1 MKLEEKI
8 QLVLNK
14 DSPGVSD
21 SSLISSYDGFN
32 MHEDSENVREDNL
45 LLLSRFED
53 FFKTD
58 IREIAKHL
66 NFWKGCGEFKYKDFF
81 VEFGGWSSAN
91 IIAWLIENADDVFEA
106 QRLREKEPTIKRRIL
121 VMPPRVI
128 TPQQRYEVLKRQNWK
143 CNFCHTSLKYSK
155 RNSWEAEVAHI
166 DHIHPYSDAINYKNG
181 IMNINETN
189 NLQALCPKCNLTKG
203 KKGVN

>member
-8 QLVLNK
+8 QLVLNSK
-14 DSPGVSD
+14 EGNIDDVTNMPV
-21 SSLISSYDGFN
+21 YDGFN

-58 IREIAKHL
+58 IREVSKHL
-66 NFWKGCGEFKYKDFF
+66 NFWKGCGEFRYRDFF
-81 VEFGGWSSAN
+81 VEFGGWSSAG
-91 IIAWLIENADDVFEA
+91 IIAWLIENVDDVFEA
-106 QRLREKEPTIKRRIL
+106 QKSKEKEPTIKKRIIII
-121 VMPPRVI
+121 PPRII
-128 TPQQRYEVLKRQNWK
+128 TPQQRYEVLKRQSWK
-143 CNFCHTSLKYSK
+143 CNFCHADLKYSK
-155 RNSWEAEVAHI
+155 RNNWEVEVAHI

-203 KKGVN
+203 KKEIN